1 MTFIG
6 GFFTGVFL
14 TLGLILLL
22 LFVAKALGFTMVLRS
37 EWRDAHGYYANSYRT
52 SMYSDCGYGCHKCYY
67 HDFYDRHKYDV
78 KLNTEKPREEEAEE
92 ITEDEPNDILNG
104 CEVPE
109 DEEEPIE

>member
-37 EWRDAHGYYANSYRT
+37 EWRDAHGYYSYTGR
-52 SMYSDCGYGCHKCYY
+52 YNGGYGCHKCYY
-67 HDFYDRHKYDV
+67 HDYYDRHKYDV
-78 KLNTEKPREEEAEE
+78 KLNTERSSEEEAEE

-104 CEVPE
+104 SEVPE
-109 DEEEPIE
+109 DEEESIK

>member
-14 TLGLILLL
+14 TLGLTLLL

-37 EWRDAHGYYANSYRT
+37 EWWDEHGYYVNPDRT
-52 SMYSDCGYGCHKCYY
+52 SMYSDGGYGCHKCYY
-67 HDFYDRHKYDV
+67 HGFYDRHKDDA
-78 KLNTEKPREEEAEE
+78 KLNTEQPEAEE
-92 ITEDEPNDILNG
+92 ITEDELNDLLNG
-104 CEVPE
+104 SEVPE

>member
-6 GFFTGVFL
+6 GFFTGIFL

-37 EWRDAHGYYANSYRT
+37 EWRDAHGYYSNPDRA
-52 SMYSDCGYGCHKCYY
+52 SMYSDGGYGCHKCWY
-67 HDFYDRHKYDV
+67 HDFYDRNRPHV
-78 KLNTEKPREEEAEE
+78 KLNTEKPSEEEAEE
-92 ITEDEPNDILNG
+92 ITEDELNDILNG

>member
-37 EWRDAHGYYANSYRT
+37 EWRDAHGYYSNPYRA
-52 SMYSDCGYGCHKCYY
+52 SMYFDGGYGCRKCWY
-67 HDFYDRHKYDV
+67 HDFYDRHRTHV
-78 KLNTEKPREEEAEE
+78 KLNTEQPKAEE
-92 ITEDEPNDILNG
+92 ITEDELNDILNG
-104 CEVPE
+104 SEVPE